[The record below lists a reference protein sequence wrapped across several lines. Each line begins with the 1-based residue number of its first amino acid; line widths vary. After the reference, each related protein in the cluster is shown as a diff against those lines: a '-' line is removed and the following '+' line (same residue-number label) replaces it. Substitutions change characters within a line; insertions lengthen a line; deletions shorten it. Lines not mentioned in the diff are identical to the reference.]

1 MNACP
6 KHRFRAFIRAAAII
20 RKLPLPITSF
30 PLCAFRL
37 FANPEVT
44 LTLLLLCIVC
54 RWCGL
59 PFCVC
64 RRCWRG
70 QAYCC
75 DGCRRE
81 GKLNSHRKAQRKYRQ
96 TEKGKKAHRED
107 ENRRRHGQNQQKR
120 KNMDDAT
127 STHRRPWAMRILN
140 LITSLLW
147 DVDIDSVC
155 HFCGAHG
162 RIVVNFPRRG
172 YG

>member
-1 MNACP
+1 MHA
-6 KHRFRAFIRAAAII
+6 RSIGFVLFIRAAAII
-20 RKLPLPITSF
+20 RKLPLLTTSF

-37 FANPEVT
+37 FAKPEVP

-59 PFCVC
+59 QFCVC

-75 DGCRRE
+75 YACRRE
-81 GKLNSHRKAQRKYRQ
+81 GKRKSHRNAQRKYRQ
-96 TEKGKKAHRED
+96 TEKGKKTHRES
-107 ENRRRHGQNQQKR
+107 ENRRRQGQHQQKR

-127 STHRRPWAMRILN
+127 STPRRPWAMKIINVSIN
-140 LITSLLW
+140 LFWHT
-147 DVDIDSVC
+147 DIDPVC

-162 RIVVNFPRRG
+162 RIVVTFPRRG